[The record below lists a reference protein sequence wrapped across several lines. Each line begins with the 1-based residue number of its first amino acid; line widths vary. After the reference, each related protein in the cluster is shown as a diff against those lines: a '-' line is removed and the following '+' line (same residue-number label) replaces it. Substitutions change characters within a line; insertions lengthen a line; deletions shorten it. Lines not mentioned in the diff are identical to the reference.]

1 MQEPNKKTEI
11 QEILE
16 IIKDNKAE
24 IQSVSEL
31 VKDNKTEI
39 QSVWEIVNFI
49 KDQAAS
55 HADIDRMDGRIDS
68 LDTKVGSL
76 DVKVGSL
83 DVKVG
88 SLDVKICS
96 LDGKVDSLAVKMVTK
111 EYLDDKLADLRGDL
125 VVLTRKEDVKVRTL
139 VEIMKKKQLL
149 SAEEANII
157 LALEPFPQLAL

>member
-76 DVKVGSL
+76 DVKIG
-83 DVKVG
+83 
-88 SLDVKICS
+88 S